1 MSMHKPKNK
10 QLLSLVIMINV
21 NKWLN
26 DSHLVLNVK
35 KTLCMFFTKTHSVID
50 CDPKMYVSGEIIVSH
65 VKYLGIILDSTL
77 SFKKQVKKVLQ
88 ITKYNLANFRYIIV
102 RNCLTTTAAKLYI
115 NAMIIP
121 HLTYCMTT
129 WSQAKGTTQKPILF
143 LHKEAYKVLNRKPNT
158 YHHCNILF
166 KYDILSWDNLI
177 KYNDG
182 CLMFKILNGK
192 APPPLGVFIKQKNL
206 NNRSTRSTR
215 RGDCEIPFR
224 SISFGQSC
232 FSVRASQLWNTL
244 PTELRKCTIYHSFR
258 QSLKIWLFKKTD
270 I

>member
-1 MSMHKPKNK
+1 
-10 QLLSLVIMINV
+10 MINV

-35 KTLCMFFTKTHSVID
+35 KTLCNWQTHSVID

-121 HLTYCMTT
+121 HLIYCMTT

-143 LHKEAYKVLNRKPNT
+143 LHNEAYKVLNRKPNT
-158 YHHCNILF
+158 YHHCNILV
-166 KYDILSWDNLI
+166 KYDILSWDNWI

-206 NNRSTRSTR
+206 NNRSTRSTQ

-258 QSLKIWLFKKTD
+258 RSLKIWLFKKTD
-270 I
+270 IWSFLIYKSYCSFYY

>member
-50 CDPKMYVSGEIIVSH
+50 CDPKMYVSGKIIVSH

-102 RNCLTTTAAKLYI
+102 RNCLTTTAAK
-115 NAMIIP
+115 
-121 HLTYCMTT
+121 
-129 WSQAKGTTQKPILF
+129 
-143 LHKEAYKVLNRKPNT
+143 
-158 YHHCNILF
+158 
-166 KYDILSWDNLI
+166 
-177 KYNDG
+177 
-182 CLMFKILNGK
+182 
-192 APPPLGVFIKQKNL
+192 
-206 NNRSTRSTR
+206 
-215 RGDCEIPFR
+215 
-224 SISFGQSC
+224 
-232 FSVRASQLWNTL
+232 
-244 PTELRKCTIYHSFR
+244 
-258 QSLKIWLFKKTD
+258 
-270 I
+270 